1 VRIFCD
7 AHLTQFEII
16 VLQLRAVWYVIE
28 VIAQTNIGH
37 QPGFVVV
44 NWAKDFTMWE
54 YDHTLYDGIGRFD
67 KTSWPVKPLAAHF
80 CCPPWILVNVIHPL
94 VNAACD
100 SRIRHRTL
108 VHNVPESQI
117 LNVLSSYGIMKDMLP
132 TQMGGTIELSQ
143 SEWIANRRA
152 VELEEI

>member
-1 VRIFCD
+1 M
-7 AHLTQFEII
+7 
-16 VLQLRAVWYVIE
+16 
-28 VIAQTNIGH
+28 AQTNIGH

-44 NWAKDFTMWE
+44 NWAKHLTMWE
-54 YDHTLYDGIGRFD
+54 YDHTLYDGIVLFD
-67 KTSWPVKPLAAHF
+67 RTSWPLKILANHV
-80 CCPPWILVNVIHPL
+80 CCPPWIVVNVIQPL
-94 VNAACD
+94 LNAVCD
-100 SRIRHRTL
+100 KRLRDRKL
-108 VHNVPESQI
+108 EHNVAESQI